1 MAAAPELVYAQAIAL
16 FKANLG
22 KVSTLAF
29 APGIVAAKND
39 IILPIPIDLHMNHS
53 PINNILHVNGA
64 AGSWLGVNHSL
75 VGSGAVSQQV
85 VYDAA
90 NTPDT
95 AGEFDIKDKDTI
107 RLNEETLATSILIIE
122 ARWL

>member
-1 MAAAPELVYAQAIAL
+1 MAAAPEIVYAQAIAM
-16 FKANLG
+16 FKENAG
-22 KVSTLAF
+22 KVATLAF
-29 APGIVAAKND
+29 KPGIIVAKND
-39 IILPIPIDLHMNHS
+39 ITLPIPLDLHENHS

-75 VGSGAVSQQV
+75 VGDGATSEQV

-95 AGEFDIKDKDTI
+95 AGEFDIKSKDVI
-107 RLNEETLATSILIIE
+107 RCNEEMLATSVLVIE